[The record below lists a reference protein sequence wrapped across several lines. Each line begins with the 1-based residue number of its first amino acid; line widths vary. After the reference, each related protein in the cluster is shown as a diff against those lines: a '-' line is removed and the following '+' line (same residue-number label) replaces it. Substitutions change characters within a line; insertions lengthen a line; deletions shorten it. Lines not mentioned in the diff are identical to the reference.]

1 MDPFILKIKIK
12 SIFAETKFMSGFLFD
27 ELIFGPVHSRRLG
40 VSLGINLLPT
50 DNKYC
55 NFNCIYCECG
65 WTTKTKGVKI
75 VLPKRDNFKA
85 KLETKLK
92 ELQGTVNEPDA
103 ITFAGNGEPTIHPKF
118 AEIIDDT
125 IAARDNYAPKA
136 AISILSNAS
145 MLHKKSVTDALK
157 KVDNNILKLDS
168 AIENTFNNINQAQS
182 GISLDKIIEG
192 LLAFD
197 GKLIIQTLFFR
208 GEYDGKIIDNT
219 TDEEVEAW
227 LLALEK
233 IKPEYVMLYPIDRG
247 TPAKDLVKIPT
258 DELEAI
264 ASKVEARGIATK
276 VY

>member
-1 MDPFILKIKIK
+1 
-12 SIFAETKFMSGFLFD
+12 MSGFLFD

-40 VSLGINLLPT
+40 VSLGINLLPI

-65 WTTKTKGVKI
+65 WTDRSKGVKI
-75 VLPKRDNFKA
+75 ILPKRDNFKT

-125 IAARDNYAPKA
+125 IEARDKYAPKA

-145 MLHKKSVTDALK
+145 MLHKPSVTNALI
-157 KVDNNILKLDS
+157 KVDKNILKLDS
-168 AIENTFNNINQAQS
+168 AIDSTFIAINQAQS
-182 GISLDKIIEG
+182 GITLDKVIEG

-208 GEYDGKIIDNT
+208 GEYEGKIVDNT
-219 TDEEVEAW
+219 TDIEVEAW
-227 LLALEK
+227 LDIIEK
-233 IKPEYVMLYPIDRG
+233 IKPEYVMIYPIDRG
-247 TPAKDLVKIPT
+247 TPAKNLEKISKN
-258 DELEAI
+258 ELNEI
-264 ASKVEARGIATK
+264 ASRVEARGISAK

>member
-1 MDPFILKIKIK
+1 
-12 SIFAETKFMSGFLFD
+12 MSGFLFD

-65 WTTKTKGVKI
+65 WTKSSKGLKI
-75 VLPKRDNFKA
+75 VLPKRDNYKER
-85 KLETKLK
+85 LEEKLK
-92 ELQGTVNEPDA
+92 NLQGTVNEPDA

-125 IAARDNYAPKA
+125 IEARDKYAPNA

-145 MLHKKSVTDALK
+145 MLHKNSVTEALK

-168 AIENTFNNINQAQS
+168 AIEDSFIKINQSAS
-182 GISLDKIIEG
+182 GITLKKIMEG

-208 GEYDGKIIDNT
+208 GEYNGNYIDNT
-219 TDEEVEAW
+219 TDEEIEAW
-227 LLALEK
+227 IKALK
-233 IKPEYVMLYPIDRG
+233 MIKPEYVMLYPIDRG
-247 TPAKDLVKIPT
+247 TPAKGLEKISEE
-258 DELEAI
+258 ELETI
-264 ASKVEARGIATK
+264 AQKAEAEGIATK